1 MNEQQVIRLSV
12 SDMRCAGCIG
22 KVEAAIDGVDG
33 VAQASVSL
41 ADHTAIIIADADYL
55 GEGDPAQLDELSNE
69 LIAAIANTGRDAQ
82 RLSASDDL
90 DAQPEPTQ
98 EQASQSSKRL
108 LQVLVAGVAGFGLMA
123 ANMGGLLPAITADHR
138 GFWLFIALLT
148 AMIMLGT
155 GFDYYRGMIRGLKYR
170 SGSMDT
176 LIGLGTASAW
186 CYSTVLVINPDL
198 IVEAARH
205 TYFEAALIILALI
218 NLGQWLEAR
227 AKGKTGE
234 AIRLLCG
241 LQARDARLVREA
253 NDSTIEMDIPIS
265 QVRVGDILRVRPGEK
280 VPVDGRVTKGQ
291 SALDEAIIS
300 GESMPVLKSPGDAV
314 IGGTIN
320 TTGTLLIQAEQVGH
334 DTVLAHII
342 DTVRIA
348 QASKPAI
355 ARLADRVASIFV
367 SAIICIGLLTFTI
380 WWFFGPE
387 PSSVYAFTTM
397 MSVLLIAC
405 PCALG
410 LATPI
415 SIMVGTGR
423 GATAGILIKNAEVLE
438 VLEKVTTVVVDK
450 TGTLTE
456 GKPTLSTLQSIGG
469 LSENKR
475 SENDLLS
482 LAASLEQGS
491 EHPLAA
497 AVLQAAKER
506 DVSLVAVDGFS
517 ALPGKGVQGTLD
529 QQTIL
534 LGNAQLMNDAGIKIS
549 DHAELV
555 EQHQQGGETVVYLA
569 VNGELAGLI
578 GVSDPIKAS
587 TPEAI
592 SALHDEGIEVVM
604 LTGDNHHTAKAV
616 AAKLSI
622 KHFEAEVLPD
632 QKAAVIKQLQDEG
645 NIVAMAGDGINDAP
659 ALAQAHV
666 GIAMGTGTDVAME
679 SAGLTL
685 IKGDLTAIVRA
696 RRLSRATMKNIRQNL
711 FFAFVYNSAG
721 VPIAAGI
728 LYPFFG
734 LLLSPVIAAG
744 AMSLSSVSVIT
755 NALRLRSAKL

>member
-1 MNEQQVIRLSV
+1 MMNKQLVIRLSV
-12 SDMRCAGCIG
+12 SGMRCAGCIG
-22 KVEAAIDGVDG
+22 KVEAAIDSVDG
-33 VAQASVSL
+33 VAEASVSL
-41 ADHTAIIIADADYL
+41 ADHTAIIFVDADHASRL
-55 GEGDPAQLDELSNE
+55 NE
-69 LIAAIANTGRDAQ
+69 LGDDVIAAIANTGREAI

-90 DAQPEPTQ
+90 NAQPET
-98 EQASQSSKRL
+98 SQQQDGKNNKRL

-123 ANMGGLLPAITADHR
+123 TNMAGLLPAITADHTV
-138 GFWLFIALLT
+138 FWIVIALVT
-148 AMIMLGT
+148 AIIMLVT
-155 GFDYYRGMIRGLKYR
+155 GFDYYRGMLRGFKYR

-186 CYSTVLVINPDL
+186 CYSTVLVIKPEL
-198 IVEAARH
+198 IAEAARH

-234 AIRLLCG
+234 AIRMLCG
-241 LQARDARLVREA
+241 LQARDARLVRDA
-253 NDSTIEMDIPIS
+253 GDSTIEIDVPIA
-265 QVRVGDILRVRPGEK
+265 QVRVGDILRVRPGERI
-280 VPVDGRVTKGQ
+280 PVDGRVTEGQ

-314 IGGTIN
+314 IGGAIN
-320 TTGTLLIQAEQVGH
+320 ATGSLLIQAEQVGH
-334 DTVLAHII
+334 DTILAHII

-348 QASKPAI
+348 QASKPSI
-355 ARLADRVASIFV
+355 AKLADRVASIFV
-367 SAIICIGLLTFTI
+367 SAIIAIALLTFVI

-456 GKPTLSTLQSIGG
+456 GKPSLSTLQSIGDI
-469 LSENKR
+469 

-497 AVLQAAKER
+497 AVLKAAKER
-506 DVSLVAVDGFS
+506 GVPFEAVDEFS
-517 ALPGKGVQGTLD
+517 ALPGKGVQGKIN
-529 QQTIL
+529 QQTL
-534 LGNAQLMNDAGIKIS
+534 LFGNAQLMNDAGIKIS
-549 DHAELV
+549 EHAALV
-555 EQHQQGGETVVYLA
+555 EQHQQGGETVIYLA

-578 GVSDPIKAS
+578 GVSDPIKAT

-592 SALHDEGIEVVM
+592 KALHDEGIEVVM
-604 LTGDNHHTAKAV
+604 LTGDNHHTAQAV
-616 AAKLSI
+616 ATKLGI
-622 KHFEAEVLPD
+622 KHFEAEVLPE
-632 QKAAVIKQLQDEG
+632 QKAAVIKQMQDEG

-685 IKGDLTAIVRA
+685 IKGDLNGIVRA

-734 LLLSPVIAAG
+734 LLLSPVIAAA
-744 AMSLSSVSVIT
+744 AMSCSSVSVIT

>member
-1 MNEQQVIRLSV
+1 MKEQQVIRLSV

-22 KVEAAIDGVDG
+22 KVEAAINAVDG

-41 ADHTAIIIADADYL
+41 ADHTAIVFADEELSDQSDVMDAFADA
-55 GEGDPAQLDELSNE
+55 
-69 LIAAIANTGRDAQ
+69 LIAAIANTGREAQ
-82 RLSASDDL
+82 LLSTDD
-90 DAQPEPTQ
+90 DVNAQLESSQ
-98 EQASQSSKRL
+98 EQGEQSRKRL
-108 LQVLVAGVAGFGLMA
+108 LQVLIAGIAGFGLMA
-123 ANMGGLLPAITADHR
+123 ANMGGLLPAITSE
-138 GFWLFIALLT
+138 FIAFWIAISLLT
-148 AMIMLGT
+148 ALIMLVA
-155 GFDYYRGMIRGLKYR
+155 GFDYYKGMLRGFKYR
-170 SGSMDT
+170 TGSMDT

-186 CYSTVLVINPDL
+186 CYSTVLVINPEL
-198 IVEAARH
+198 IAEAARH

-241 LQARDARLVREA
+241 LQAMNARLVRDAGE
-253 NDSTIEMDIPIS
+253 STIEMDIPIS
-265 QVRVGDILRVRPGEK
+265 QVRAGDILRVRPGEK
-280 VPVDGRVTKGQ
+280 VPVDGSVTEGQ
-291 SALDEAIIS
+291 SALDESIIS
-300 GESMPVLKSPGDAV
+300 GESMPVLKSSGDAV

-320 TTGTLLIQAEQVGH
+320 GTGSLLIQAEQVGH

-348 QASKPAI
+348 QASKPSI
-355 ARLADRVASIFV
+355 AKLADRVASIFV
-367 SAIICIGLLTFTI
+367 SAIIGIALLTFSI

-423 GATAGILIKNAEVLE
+423 GATAGVLIKNAEALE

-456 GKPTLSTLQSIGG
+456 GKPTLSTLQSIGD
-469 LSENKR
+469 LSED
-475 SENDLLS
+475 DLLS

-491 EHPLAA
+491 EHPLAT

-506 DVSLVAVDGFS
+506 DVTLVSVDDFS
-517 ALPGKGVQGTLD
+517 ALPGKGIQGSLD
-529 QQTIL
+529 QQTVL
-534 LGNAQLMNDAGIKIS
+534 LGNAQLMIDAGIGIS
-549 DHAELV
+549 EHDTLV
-555 EQHQQGGETVVYLA
+555 KEHQQGGETVMYLT
-569 VNGELAGLI
+569 VNGALAGLI
-578 GVSDPIKAS
+578 GVSDPVKTS
-587 TPEAI
+587 SLEAI
-592 SALHDEGIEVVM
+592 QALHDEGVEVVM
-604 LTGDNHHTAKAV
+604 LTGDNHHTAAAV
-616 AAKLSI
+616 ASKLGI
-622 KHFEAEVLPD
+622 KHFEAEVLPE

-645 NIVAMAGDGINDAP
+645 KTVAMAGDGINDAP

-679 SAGLTL
+679 SAGITL
-685 IKGDLTAIVRA
+685 IKGDLTGIVRA
-696 RRLSRATMKNIRQNL
+696 RRLSRSTMKNIRQNL

-755 NALRLRSAKL
+755 NALRLRSTKL

>member
-1 MNEQQVIRLSV
+1 MNDQQVIRLSV

-22 KVEAAIDGVDG
+22 KVEAAIDAVDG

-41 ADHTAIIIADADYL
+41 ADHTAIIIADA
-55 GEGDPAQLDELSNE
+55 EHSTQLDELSDA
-69 LIAAIANTGRDAQ
+69 LIAAIATTGRDAQ
-82 RLSASDDL
+82 RLSASDNL
-90 DAQPEPTQ
+90 NTQ
-98 EQASQSSKRL
+98 LESTHEQASQSSKRL

-123 ANMGGLLPAITADHR
+123 ANMAGLLPAISADHT
-138 GFWLFIALLT
+138 GFWLLIALLT

-155 GFDYYRGMIRGLKYR
+155 GFDYYRGMLRGFKYR

-186 CYSTVLVINPDL
+186 CYSTVLVINPNL

-241 LQARDARLVREA
+241 LQVMNARLVRDTG
-253 NDSTIEMDIPIS
+253 DSTIEIDIPIS

-280 VPVDGRVTKGQ
+280 VPVDGAVTEGQ

-300 GESMPVLKSPGDAV
+300 GESMPSFKSVGDSV

-355 ARLADRVASIFV
+355 AKLADRVASIFV
-367 SAIICIGLLTFTI
+367 SAIICIALLTFSI

-456 GKPTLSTLQSIGG
+456 GKPTLSTLQFIGG
-469 LSENKR
+469 QSENKR

-491 EHPLAA
+491 EHPLAE

-506 DVSLVAVDGFS
+506 DVTLVAVDDFS
-517 ALPGKGVQGTLD
+517 ALPGEGIQGRVD

-534 LGNAQLMNDAGIKIS
+534 LGNAQLMNDAGIDVA
-549 DHAELV
+549 DHAVLV
-555 EQHQQGGETVVYLA
+555 EQHQQGGETVIYLA
-569 VNGELAGLI
+569 VNGDLIGWI
-578 GVSDPIKAS
+578 GVSDPIKIS
-587 TPEAI
+587 TAAAI
-592 SALHDEGIEVVM
+592 KALHDEGIEVVM
-604 LTGDNHHTAKAV
+604 LTGDNRHTAQAV
-616 AAKLSI
+616 AVKLGI
-622 KHFEAEVLPD
+622 KHFEAELLPE
-632 QKAAVIKQLQDEG
+632 QKAAVIKQLQDG
-645 NIVAMAGDGINDAP
+645 GKIVAMAGDGINDAP

-685 IKGDLTAIVRA
+685 IKGDLNGIARA
-696 RRLSRATMKNIRQNL
+696 RRLSRSTMKNIRQNL

-734 LLLSPVIAAG
+734 LLLSPIIAAA
-744 AMSLSSVSVIT
+744 AMSCSSISVIT

>member
-1 MNEQQVIRLSV
+1 MNEQPVIRLSV
-12 SDMRCAGCIG
+12 SDMRCAGCIS
-22 KVEAAIDGVDG
+22 KVEAAIDSVDG

-41 ADHTAIIIADADYL
+41 ADHTAIIFVHADHVGRMHEL
-55 GEGDPAQLDELSNE
+55 GDAV
-69 LIAAIANTGRDAQ
+69 IAAIANTGREAT
-82 RLSASDDL
+82 RLSVSDDVNVR
-90 DAQPEPTQ
+90 PETST
-98 EQASQSSKRL
+98 EQDGQSKKRL

-123 ANMGGLLPAITADHR
+123 ANMAGLLPAISADHTV
-138 GFWLFIALLT
+138 FWIGVALIT
-148 AMIMLGT
+148 AMIMLAT
-155 GFDYYRGMIRGLKYR
+155 GFDYYRGMLRGFKYR

-218 NLGQWLEAR
+218 NLGQWLESR

-241 LQARDARLVREA
+241 LQARDARLVRDADDGTVE
-253 NDSTIEMDIPIS
+253 IDIPIS

-280 VPVDGRVTKGQ
+280 VPVDGRVTEGQ
-291 SALDEAIIS
+291 SVLDESIIS
-300 GESMPVLKSPGDAV
+300 GESMPVLKSAGDAV

-320 TTGTLLIQAEQVGH
+320 ATGSLLIQAEQIGH

-355 ARLADRVASIFV
+355 AKLADRVASIFV
-367 SAIICIGLLTFTI
+367 TAIISIALLTFVI

-438 VLEKVTTVVVDK
+438 MLEKVTTVVVDK

-456 GKPTLSTLQSIGG
+456 GKPSLSTLHSIGAMA
-469 LSENKR
+469 ED
-475 SENDLLS
+475 DLLS
-482 LAASLEQGS
+482 QAASLEQGS

-497 AVLQAAKER
+497 AVLEAAKER
-506 DVSLVAVDGFS
+506 ELSLETVDDFA
-517 ALPGKGVQGTLD
+517 ALPGKGVQGLMN
-529 QQTIL
+529 QQTLL
-534 LGNAQLMNDAGIKIS
+534 LGNATLMNDADIKICE
-549 DHAELV
+549 HAELV
-555 EQHQQGGETVVYLA
+555 EQHQQAGETVIYLA
-569 VNGELAGLI
+569 VNGALAGLI
-578 GVSDPIKAS
+578 GISDPIK
-587 TPEAI
+587 TTTQEAI
-592 SALHDEGIEVVM
+592 TALHDEGIEVVM
-604 LTGDNHHTAKAV
+604 LTGDNHHTAQAV
-616 AAKLSI
+616 ATKLGI
-622 KHFEAEVLPD
+622 KHFEAEVLPE

-685 IKGDLTAIVRA
+685 IKGDLNGIVRA

-734 LLLSPVIAAG
+734 LLLSPVIAAA
-744 AMSLSSVSVIT
+744 AMSCSSVSVIT
-755 NALRLRSAKL
+755 NALRLRSTKL

>member
-1 MNEQQVIRLSV
+1 MKDQLVIRLSV
-12 SDMRCAGCIG
+12 SGMRCAGCLG
-22 KVEAAIDGVDG
+22 KVEIAIDAVDG
-33 VAQASVSL
+33 VAKASVSL
-41 ADHTAIIIADADYL
+41 ADHTAIIIANESVSDHL
-55 GEGDPAQLDELSNE
+55 GGMEELSDA
-69 LIAAIANTGRDAQ
+69 LIAAIAATGREAE
-82 RLSASDDL
+82 RLSADDDL
-90 DAQPEPTQ
+90 NAQPEVSQ
-98 EQASQSSKRL
+98 EQAEQSSKRL
-108 LQVLVAGVAGFGLMA
+108 LQVLLAGVAGFGLMA
-123 ANMGGLLPAITADHR
+123 ANMVGYLPAITAEYLN
-138 GFWLFIALLT
+138 FWIGIALIT
-148 AMIMLGT
+148 AIIMLAT
-155 GFDYYRGMIRGLKYR
+155 GFDYYKGMLHGLKYR
-170 SGSMDT
+170 TGSMDT

-186 CYSTVLVINPDL
+186 CYSTVLVINPEL
-198 IVEAARH
+198 IAEAARH

-234 AIRLLCG
+234 AIRRLCG
-241 LQARDARLVREA
+241 LQPRDARLLR
-253 NDSTIEMDIPIS
+253 DDIEMDIPIS

-280 VPVDGRVTKGQ
+280 VPVDGRVTEGQ

-300 GESMPVLKSPGDAV
+300 GESMPTLKNIGDSV

-320 TTGTLLIQAEQVGH
+320 STGSLLVQAEQVGH

-348 QASKPAI
+348 QASKPSI
-355 ARLADRVASIFV
+355 AKLADRVASIFV
-367 SAIICIGLLTFTI
+367 SAIICFALLTFTV

-423 GATAGILIKNAEVLE
+423 GATAGVLIKNAEALE
-438 VLEKVTTVVVDK
+438 IFEKVTALVVDK

-456 GKPTLSTLQSIGG
+456 GKPSLTTIHPATNMN
-469 LSENKR
+469 EDK
-475 SENDLLS
+475 LLA
-482 LAASLEQGS
+482 LAASLEKAS

-497 AVLQAAKER
+497 AIVGAALDRELVLEPIE
-506 DVSLVAVDGFS
+506 DFS
-517 ALPGKGVQGTLD
+517 AVVGKGVRATLEG
-529 QQTIL
+529 QSIL
-534 LGNAQLMNDAGIKIS
+534 LGNAQLMSDDGIDIS
-549 DHAELV
+549 TVSSWV
-555 EQHQQGGETVVYLA
+555 ETHQQGVETVIYLA
-569 VNGELAGLI
+569 VNGLLAGLI

-587 TPEAI
+587 SQEAI
-592 SALHDEGIEVVM
+592 QALHSEGVEVVM
-604 LTGDNHHTAKAV
+604 LTGDNHHTAAVV
-616 AAKLSI
+616 AAKLGI
-622 KHFEAEVLPD
+622 KHFEAEVLPE
-632 QKAAVIKQLQDEG
+632 QKAAVIKQMQDEG
-645 NIVAMAGDGINDAP
+645 HTVAMAGDGINDAP

-666 GIAMGTGTDVAME
+666 GIAMGTGTHVAME
-679 SAGLTL
+679 SAGITL
-685 IKGDLTAIVRA
+685 IKGDLTGIVRA

-734 LLLSPVIAAG
+734 LLLSPVIAAA
-744 AMSLSSVSVIT
+744 AMSCSSVSVIT

>member
-1 MNEQQVIRLSV
+1 MNEQPVIRLSV
-12 SDMRCAGCIG
+12 SDMRCAGCIS
-22 KVEAAIDGVDG
+22 KVEAAIDSVDG

-41 ADHTAIIIADADYL
+41 ADHTAIIFVHADHVGRMHEL
-55 GEGDPAQLDELSNE
+55 GDAV
-69 LIAAIANTGRDAQ
+69 IAAIANTGREAT
-82 RLSASDDL
+82 RLSVSDDVNVR
-90 DAQPEPTQ
+90 PETST
-98 EQASQSSKRL
+98 EQDGQSKKRL

-123 ANMGGLLPAITADHR
+123 ANMAGLLPAISADHTV
-138 GFWLFIALLT
+138 FWIGVALIT
-148 AMIMLGT
+148 AMIMLAT
-155 GFDYYRGMIRGLKYR
+155 GFDYYRGMLRGFKYR

-218 NLGQWLEAR
+218 NLGQWLESR

-241 LQARDARLVREA
+241 LQARDARLVRDADGGTVE
-253 NDSTIEMDIPIS
+253 IDIPIS

-280 VPVDGRVTKGQ
+280 VPVDGRVTEGQ
-291 SALDEAIIS
+291 SVLDESIIS
-300 GESMPVLKSPGDAV
+300 GESMPVLKSAGDAV

-320 TTGTLLIQAEQVGH
+320 ATGSLLIQAEQIGH

-355 ARLADRVASIFV
+355 AKLADRVASIFV
-367 SAIICIGLLTFTI
+367 TAIISIALLTFVI

-438 VLEKVTTVVVDK
+438 MLEKVTTVVVDK

-456 GKPTLSTLQSIGG
+456 GKPSLSTLHSIGAMA
-469 LSENKR
+469 ED
-475 SENDLLS
+475 DLLS
-482 LAASLEQGS
+482 QAASLEQGS

-497 AVLQAAKER
+497 AVLEAAKER
-506 DVSLVAVDGFS
+506 ELSLETVDDFA
-517 ALPGKGVQGTLD
+517 ALPGKGVQGLMN
-529 QQTIL
+529 QQTLL
-534 LGNAQLMNDAGIKIS
+534 LGNATLMNDADIKICE
-549 DHAELV
+549 HAELV
-555 EQHQQGGETVVYLA
+555 EQHQQAGETVIYLA
-569 VNGELAGLI
+569 VNGALAGLI
-578 GVSDPIKAS
+578 GISDPIK
-587 TPEAI
+587 TTTQEAI
-592 SALHDEGIEVVM
+592 TALHDEGIEVVM
-604 LTGDNHHTAKAV
+604 LTGDNHNTAQAV
-616 AAKLSI
+616 ATKLGI
-622 KHFEAEVLPD
+622 KHFEAEVLPE

-685 IKGDLTAIVRA
+685 IKGDLNGIVRA

-734 LLLSPVIAAG
+734 LLLSPVIAAA
-744 AMSLSSVSVIT
+744 AMSCSSVSVIT
-755 NALRLRSAKL
+755 NALRLRSTKL

>member
-1 MNEQQVIRLSV
+1 MKEQQVIRLSV

-22 KVEAAIDGVDG
+22 KVEAAINAVDG

-41 ADHTAIIIADADYL
+41 ADHTAIVFANEELSDQSDVMDAFADA
-55 GEGDPAQLDELSNE
+55 
-69 LIAAIANTGRDAQ
+69 LIAAIANTGREAQ
-82 RLSASDDL
+82 LLSTDD
-90 DAQPEPTQ
+90 DVNAQLESSQ
-98 EQASQSSKRL
+98 EQGEQSRKRL
-108 LQVLVAGVAGFGLMA
+108 LQVLIAGIAGFGLMA
-123 ANMGGLLPAITADHR
+123 ANMGGLLPAITSE
-138 GFWLFIALLT
+138 FIAFWIAISLLT
-148 AMIMLGT
+148 ALIMLVA
-155 GFDYYRGMIRGLKYR
+155 GFDYYKGMLRGFKYR
-170 SGSMDT
+170 TGSMDT

-186 CYSTVLVINPDL
+186 CYSTVLVINPEL
-198 IVEAARH
+198 IAEAARH

-241 LQARDARLVREA
+241 LQAMNARLVRDAGE
-253 NDSTIEMDIPIS
+253 STIEMDIPIS
-265 QVRVGDILRVRPGEK
+265 QVRAGDILRVRPGEK
-280 VPVDGRVTKGQ
+280 VPVDGSVTEGQ
-291 SALDEAIIS
+291 SALDESIIS
-300 GESMPVLKSPGDAV
+300 GESMPVLKSSGDAV

-320 TTGTLLIQAEQVGH
+320 GTGSLLIQAEQVGH

-348 QASKPAI
+348 QASKPSI
-355 ARLADRVASIFV
+355 AKLADRVASIFV
-367 SAIICIGLLTFTI
+367 SAIIGIALLTFSI

-423 GATAGILIKNAEVLE
+423 GATAGVLIKNAEALE

-456 GKPTLSTLQSIGG
+456 GKPTLRTLLSIGD
-469 LSENKR
+469 LSED
-475 SENDLLS
+475 DLLS

-491 EHPLAA
+491 EHPLAT

-506 DVSLVAVDGFS
+506 DVTLVSVDDFS
-517 ALPGKGVQGTLD
+517 ALPGKGIQGSLD
-529 QQTIL
+529 QQTVL
-534 LGNAQLMNDAGIKIS
+534 LGNAQLMIDAGIGIS
-549 DHAELV
+549 EHDTLV
-555 EQHQQGGETVVYLA
+555 KEHQQGGETVMYLT
-569 VNGELAGLI
+569 VNGALAGLI
-578 GVSDPIKAS
+578 GVSDPVKTS
-587 TPEAI
+587 SLEAI
-592 SALHDEGIEVVM
+592 QALHDEGVEVVM
-604 LTGDNHHTAKAV
+604 LTGDNHHTAAAV
-616 AAKLSI
+616 ASKLGI
-622 KHFEAEVLPD
+622 KHFEAEVLPE

-645 NIVAMAGDGINDAP
+645 KTVAMAGDGINDAP

-679 SAGLTL
+679 SAGITL
-685 IKGDLTAIVRA
+685 IKGDLTGIVRA
-696 RRLSRATMKNIRQNL
+696 RRLSRSTMKNIRQNL

-755 NALRLRSAKL
+755 NALRLRSTKL

>member
-1 MNEQQVIRLSV
+1 MKEQQVIRLSV

-22 KVEAAIDGVDG
+22 KVEAAINAVDG

-41 ADHTAIIIADADYL
+41 ADHTAIVFANEELSDQSDVMDAFADA
-55 GEGDPAQLDELSNE
+55 
-69 LIAAIANTGRDAQ
+69 LIAAIANTGREAQ
-82 RLSASDDL
+82 LLSTDD
-90 DAQPEPTQ
+90 DVNAQLESSQ
-98 EQASQSSKRL
+98 EQGEQSRKRL
-108 LQVLVAGVAGFGLMA
+108 LQVLIAGIAGFGLMA
-123 ANMGGLLPAITADHR
+123 ANMGGLLPAITSE
-138 GFWLFIALLT
+138 FIAFWIAISLLT
-148 AMIMLGT
+148 ALIMLVA
-155 GFDYYRGMIRGLKYR
+155 GFDYYKGMLRGFKYR
-170 SGSMDT
+170 TGSMDT

-186 CYSTVLVINPDL
+186 CYSTVLVINPEL
-198 IVEAARH
+198 IAEAARH

-241 LQARDARLVREA
+241 LQAMNARLVRDAGE
-253 NDSTIEMDIPIS
+253 STIEMDIPIS
-265 QVRVGDILRVRPGEK
+265 QVRAGDILRVRPGEK
-280 VPVDGRVTKGQ
+280 VPVDGSVTEGQ
-291 SALDEAIIS
+291 SALDESIIS
-300 GESMPVLKSPGDAV
+300 GESMPVLKSSGDAV

-320 TTGTLLIQAEQVGH
+320 GTGSLLIQAEQVGH

-348 QASKPAI
+348 QASKPSI
-355 ARLADRVASIFV
+355 AKLADRVASIFV
-367 SAIICIGLLTFTI
+367 SAIIGIALLTFSI

-423 GATAGILIKNAEVLE
+423 GATAGVLIKNAEALE

-456 GKPTLSTLQSIGG
+456 GKPTLSTLQSIGD
-469 LSENKR
+469 LSED
-475 SENDLLS
+475 DLLS

-491 EHPLAA
+491 EHPLAT

-506 DVSLVAVDGFS
+506 DVTLVSVDDFS
-517 ALPGKGVQGTLD
+517 ALPGKGIQGSLD
-529 QQTIL
+529 QQTVL
-534 LGNAQLMNDAGIKIS
+534 LGNAQLMIDAGIGIS
-549 DHAELV
+549 EHDTLV
-555 EQHQQGGETVVYLA
+555 KEHQQGGETVMYLT
-569 VNGELAGLI
+569 VNGALAGLI
-578 GVSDPIKAS
+578 GVSDPVKTS
-587 TPEAI
+587 SLEAI
-592 SALHDEGIEVVM
+592 QALHDEGVEVVM
-604 LTGDNHHTAKAV
+604 LTGDNHHTAAAV
-616 AAKLSI
+616 ASKLGI
-622 KHFEAEVLPD
+622 KHFEAEVLPE

-645 NIVAMAGDGINDAP
+645 KTVAMAGDGINDAP

-679 SAGLTL
+679 SAGITL
-685 IKGDLTAIVRA
+685 IKGDLTGIVRA
-696 RRLSRATMKNIRQNL
+696 RRLSRSTMKNIRQNL

-755 NALRLRSAKL
+755 NALRLRSTKL